1 MFSKILYRTLRVFS
15 TFSYRL
21 KRRFTPAGKFVFA
34 GLVACAVV
42 GVDTNQTVAYQ
53 AFTFLLALFFIALT
67 GIVLFPARFTAQRI
81 LPRFVTAGE
90 PFTYHVIVQ
99 NRSHRKQK
107 GLYLFENFADPRP
120 SFEEFISLK
129 EPGEEQRNA
138 FDRLFRYHRWQWLL
152 SRKLAVGSNSESA
165 SQSLPEFLPK
175 GENEIRLALTPS
187 CRGILEFSGLTIA
200 RPDPL
205 GLLYSLRTI
214 ENRQSVCVLS
224 KRYILPDLHLSGTR
238 QYQSGGVAL
247 ASSVGD
253 SEEFRSLRDYRPGDP
268 LRHIHWKSWAKTGKP
283 VVKEYQDEFFIRH
296 ALVLDTFL
304 NALYDES
311 FEEAVAVASSLACSL
326 QTQESLLDLMFVG
339 DRSYC
344 FTSGR
349 GISSAERM
357 LEILAAVQPCREQPF
372 EHLASLVLNR
382 AAMLTSIICV
392 LLKWDNGRQEM
403 IRRLKALGIPLI
415 VLVITKRNM
424 APVLEP
430 GPMSDAPACLHLL
443 EVGKIQ
449 NKLNR
454 LTTGSSCHP
463 GSARQRGCV

>member
-1 MFSKILYRTLRVFS
+1 MFSKFLYRSIRVFS
-15 TFSYRL
+15 TLSYRL
-21 KRRFTPAGKFVFA
+21 ARRFTPAGKFVFA
-34 GLVACAVV
+34 GLVAFAVV

-53 AFTFLLALFFIALT
+53 AFTFLFALFLIALG
-67 GIVLFPARFTAQRI
+67 GIVLFPARFTAKRI
-81 LPRFVTAGE
+81 LPRFSTAGE

-99 NRSHRKQK
+99 NCSRRKQK

-120 SFEEFISLK
+120 SFEEFTTLK

-138 FDRLFRYHRWQWLL
+138 FDRLFKYHRWQWLL
-152 SRKLAVGSNSESA
+152 SRKLAVAPNAGSA
-165 SQSLPEFLPK
+165 SQALPELLPK
-175 GENEIRLALTPS
+175 GESEIRLELTPP
-187 CRGILEFSGLTIA
+187 CRGILEFSSLTIA

-205 GLLYSLRTI
+205 GLLYSFRMM
-214 ENRQSVCVLS
+214 NNHQSVCVLS
-224 KRYILPDLHLSGTR
+224 KRYSIPGLYLSGTR

-304 NALYDES
+304 NALFDES

-326 QTQESLLDLMFVG
+326 QTRESLLDLMFVG
-339 DRSYC
+339 DQAYC

-357 LEILAAVQPCREQPF
+357 LEILAAVQPCREHPF

-382 AAMLTSIICV
+382 TASLTSIICI
-392 LLKWDNGRQEM
+392 LLKWDDERQEM
-403 IRRLKALGIPLI
+403 IRRLKALSIPLK
-415 VLVITKRNM
+415 VLVIANRNT
-424 APVLEP
+424 ASVLEP
-430 GPMSDAPACLHLL
+430 GPMSAAPESLHLL
-443 EVGKIQ
+443 KVGKIQ
-449 NKLNR
+449 KKLNQ
-454 LTTGSSCHP
+454 LGHFKV
-463 GSARQRGCV
+463 A

>member
-1 MFSKILYRTLRVFS
+1 MFSKFLYRNLRLFS
-15 TFSYRL
+15 ALTYRL
-21 KRRFTPAGKFVFA
+21 ERRFTPAGKFVCA
-34 GLVACAVV
+34 TLIACAVV

-53 AFTFLLALFFIALT
+53 AFTFLLALFLIALG
-67 GIVLFPARFTAQRI
+67 GIALFPARFTAKRV

-90 PFTYHVIVQ
+90 PFTYHVIIQ
-99 NRSHRKQK
+99 NHSHRKQK
-107 GLYLFENFADPRP
+107 GLYLIEDFADPRP
-120 SFEEFISLK
+120 SFEEFTTLR
-129 EPGEEQRNA
+129 EPEEEQRNA
-138 FDRLFRYHRWQWLL
+138 FDRLFKYHRWQWLL
-152 SRKLAVGSNSESA
+152 SRKLAVGLNSELKP
-165 SQSLPEFLPK
+165 QPMPVLLPDE
-175 GENEIRLALTPS
+175 ESEIRLELTPS
-187 CRGILEFSGLTIA
+187 CRGILEFSSLTIA

-224 KRYILPDLHLSGTR
+224 KRYIIPDLHLAGTR

-268 LRHIHWKSWAKTGKP
+268 PRHIHWKSWAKTGKP
-283 VVKEYQDEFFIRH
+283 VVKEYQNEFFIRH

-304 NALYDES
+304 NALFDEA

-339 DRSYC
+339 ERAYC

-372 EHLASLVLNR
+372 GHLASLVLNR
-382 AAMLTSIICV
+382 AALLTSIICI
-392 LLKWDNGRQEM
+392 LLKWDNERQEM

-415 VLVITKRNM
+415 VLVIANRDMDTT
-424 APVLEP
+424 PEP
-430 GPMSDAPACLHLL
+430 GPMSDTPECLHFLT
-443 EVGKIQ
+443 VGKIQ
-449 NKLNR
+449 KKLNE
-454 LTTGSSCHP
+454 LGYPSYQAESSL
-463 GSARQRGCV
+463 RF